1 MSNCKC
7 RVFSAVQLMLNYSY
21 LFTSLQSIQEIHDG
35 FINTHAHGSI
45 DGLSLLINDMM
56 SDCQQTADITELE
69 SLFLLLQGQ
78 CVVSRIVC
86 RASSSM
92 FPYLHRRWE

>member
-1 MSNCKC
+1 
-7 RVFSAVQLMLNYSY
+7 MLNYSY
-21 LFTSLQSIQEIHDG
+21 LFSSLQIIQEIHDD

-56 SDCQQTADITELE
+56 SECQQTADITELE
-69 SLFLLLQGQ
+69 SLSLLLQGL

-86 RASSSM
+86 RASSSI
-92 FPYLHRRWE
+92 FLYLHRGWE